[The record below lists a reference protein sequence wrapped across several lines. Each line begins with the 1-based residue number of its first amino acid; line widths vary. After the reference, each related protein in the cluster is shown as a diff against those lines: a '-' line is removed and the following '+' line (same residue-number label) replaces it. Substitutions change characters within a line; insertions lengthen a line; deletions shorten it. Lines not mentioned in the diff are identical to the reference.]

1 MEGAKDS
8 GTTFYIFRWSAAG
21 LSSTRLLVPRA
32 ELYPQY
38 TELSSCSVT
47 ILLLGPLSLN
57 SRNFSSLLIPL
68 QILPN
73 IKEITV
79 VH

>member
-8 GTTFYIFRWSAAG
+8 GTTFNIFRWSAG
-21 LSSTRLLVPRA
+21 LTTRLLGPRA
-32 ELYPQY
+32 ELYPQIY
-38 TELSSCSVT
+38 GAIKLFSDNIAAGS
-47 ILLLGPLSLN
+47 SLN

>member
-8 GTTFYIFRWSAAG
+8 GTTFNIFCWSAG
-21 LSSTRLLVPRA
+21 LSSTWLLVPRA

-38 TELSSCSVT
+38 AELSSCSVT

>member
-1 MEGAKDS
+1 MDGGKDS

-21 LSSTRLLVPRA
+21 LTTRLLVPRA

-38 TELSSCSVT
+38 TELSTCSVT